1 MKRPREDAEDDEG
14 DGKNPIVFLD
24 IGVDGETV
32 GRVIIELFKDVVP
45 RTAEN
50 FRALCTGEK
59 GIGTHGKK
67 LHYKGTIFHKI
78 VPQFM
83 IQGGDIINFDGS
95 GGESIYGGYFE
106 DESFETSHSVK
117 GLLSTVN
124 EGKPDT
130 NNSQFII
137 TTEPSSHLDG
147 TNVVFGKVIRGMGV
161 VQELNDTLEII
172 KDKPVQK
179 VEIMDCGELRRGENW
194 GICENDQ
201 TADIYPLYPED
212 WDYALETDEEKI
224 DYKHVMESIQHI
236 KLSGNSYFKEKNYK
250 KARAKYKK
258 SLRYYDWLKKN
269 HTIPEDGSEPLHN
282 LWVSIL
288 LNLSATEIKLQQY
301 KEALKLSNVVLDV
314 EPSNSK
320 ALFRRSQSHM
330 GLNEYELSLADLQSA
345 NTFTPNNPEILRE
358 LEKVKKTIDSYLA
371 VEKSTFKRM
380 FQI

>member
-1 MKRPREDAEDDEG
+1 MEKNYITREPSST
-14 DGKNPIVFLD
+14 K
-24 IGVDGETV
+24 
-32 GRVIIELFKDVVP
+32 
-45 RTAEN
+45 
-50 FRALCTGEK
+50 
-59 GIGTHGKK
+59 
-67 LHYKGTIFHKI
+67 
-78 VPQFM
+78 FM